1 MSHRLQTDTH
11 FTNKTR
17 ELLQKMP
24 DFVRRYI
31 RSIHNATSARTQY
44 EYLKDIQQY
53 FRWLS
58 QTTPTENI
66 TLELLAEQTK
76 EDFEDYLE
84 YIEHYE
90 DENQKQRT
98 NGRTSIKRK
107 LSSLR
112 KFFAWLFANDYLPS
126 DEIRKI
132 TIPKITKKEIIHMEE
147 TEVKNFLNSIQKGEN
162 LTKRQMDY
170 HQKQSVRDM
179 AIACLML
186 STGIRVSECAELD
199 VTDVDMQHSC
209 IHITRKGGN
218 ESTVY
223 FSDEASA
230 YLQTWL
236 EQRAYIKIPDSE
248 TALFLSSRKKR
259 LSVRSIEIL
268 IVKYAQRAIPGK
280 HITPHKLRSTFA
292 TSLYQ
297 ETGDIYLVAE
307 TLGHK
312 DITTTKEHYAK
323 LSDSRKRDN
332 RNKIK
337 LLSQ

>member
-1 MSHRLQTDTH
+1 MSHRSQTDDH
-11 FTNKTR
+11 FTDKTR

-58 QTTPTENI
+58 QTNNTEQI
-66 TLELLAEQTK
+66 SLDILKKQKK

-90 DENQKQRT
+90 DENQKEHR
-98 NGRTSIKRK
+98 NGRKSIKRK

-112 KFFAWLFANDYLPS
+112 KFFAWLFENEYLPS
-126 DEIRKI
+126 DQIRKI
-132 TIPKITKKEIIHMEE
+132 TIPKIAKKEIIYMEGQE
-147 TEVKNFLNSIQKGEN
+147 IQDFLNSIQHGKN

-170 HQKQSVRDM
+170 HQQQSIRDM

-186 STGIRVSECAELD
+186 STGIRVSECNELD
-199 VTDVDMQHSC
+199 ITDIDMQQSC
-209 IHITRKGGN
+209 IHITRKGGD

-223 FSDEASA
+223 FSDEAA
-230 YLQTWL
+230 IYIQQWL
-236 EQRAYIKIPDSE
+236 DQRENMKIHDNE
-248 TALFLSSRKKR
+248 KALFLSSRKKR
-259 LSVRSIEIL
+259 LAVRSIETL
-268 IVKYAQRAIPGK
+268 ISKYAKRSIPGK
-280 HITPHKLRSTFA
+280 NITPHKLRSTYA
-292 TSLYQ
+292 TNLYQ

-307 TLGHK
+307 NLGHK
-312 DITTTKEHYAK
+312 DITTTKDHYAK
-323 LSDSRKRDN
+323 LSDTRKQNN

-337 LLSQ
+337 LLPT

>member
-11 FTNKTR
+11 FTDKTR

-58 QTTPTENI
+58 QTTSTENI
-66 TLELLAEQTK
+66 TLELLAKQTK

-132 TIPKITKKEIIHMEE
+132 TIPKIAKKEIIHMEE
-147 TEVKNFLNSIQKGEN
+147 TEVKDFLNSIQKGEN

-209 IHITRKGGN
+209 IHITRKGGD

-236 EQRAYIKIPDSE
+236 EQRAGMKIPDSE

-268 IVKYAQRAIPGK
+268 IAKYAKRAIPGK